1 MSGSGISWDICKS
14 ATHFRQITM
23 PAPHHSVFLQAV
35 CPSCHP
41 NNSVKALKA
50 PNQSIHR
57 KTTVPTACWII
68 TSCQLLSTINK
79 TRIYTSLLTY
89 NETENSATF
98 TGRLDSE
105 ANTILHVQWCPL
117 ETSIA
122 SSATLSNTPLH
133 SCNGRLKRVGFECNA
148 GFKWVNAETLTETV
162 HLKKLHS
169 YSDYQG
175 SFCIS
180 LVCQGPNFRNILR
193 R

>member
-1 MSGSGISWDICKS
+1 VSGSGISWDICKS

-23 PAPHHSVFLQAV
+23 PAPHHSVFTGRMPFLPPKQQ
-35 CPSCHP
+35 CQSTEGTE
-41 NNSVKALKA
+41 SV
-50 PNQSIHR
+50 NTQ

-148 GFKWVNAETLTETV
+148 GFNWVNAETLTETV